1 MFNNNKRE
9 YMTTFIYESKKHK
22 FKDMEEA
29 NNKLPLGDGRW
40 DERTPGAYVCA
51 HNGTYIATKK
61 HWAWVKGNF
70 FD

>member
-1 MFNNNKRE
+1 
-9 YMTTFIYESKKHK
+9 
-22 FKDMEEA
+22 MEEA

-51 HNGTYIATKK
+51 HNGTYITTKK

-70 FD
+70 YD